1 METTAV
7 ACRELGYTAGDAF
20 PVVRQVTESSRR
32 LSYMPQCVGEQS
44 GSCDAPVVIRCSMSS
59 SKSTTQLSSTMT
71 APKLLASSTSK
82 PVPVQHSSTYN
93 ATMFKPQPSA
103 TKASST
109 ATYSFVTDLFPSS
122 STNSSSATSS
132 SPLYDVPGAV
142 GVAVGGLVVLLLA
155 AAVTLLVLLL
165 LCRKKKKFLPQPA
178 VYDMVLPV
186 SPCTRNTLAQPYE
199 VPVSNRSRNY
209 SNSQETE
216 CFTPTAGQPPFN
228 DGRYNRLIHFPAS
241 NSTVTASFMCASV
254 NLERVMPSSFQ
265 AHQSRGQSS
274 KGKCP
279 IYHNVVI
286 SRKSAAEYQYNV
298 PSQHQYDTLGEKVAD
313 DKCTALERPT
323 QKATKIFDG
332 KSEYDVLEPQKTR
345 L

>member
-1 METTAV
+1 MISYRLLFFL
-7 ACRELGYTAGDAF
+7 CIDAF
-20 PVVRQVTESSRR
+20 PVVRQVTESSKR
-32 LSYMPQCVGEQS
+32 LSYIPQCVGTERRLRDCSAAEQS
-44 GSCDAPVVIRCSMSS
+44 GSCDAPVLIRCSMSS
-59 SKSTTQLSSTMT
+59 SKFTTQLSSTMT

-82 PVPVQHSSTYN
+82 LVPVQHSSTYN

-186 SPCTRNTLAQPYE
+186 SPCTRNALAQPYGE
-199 VPVSNRSRNY
+199 LCLQAKPHKTQLT
-209 SNSQETE
+209 SQQE
-216 CFTPTAGQPPFN
+216 
-228 DGRYNRLIHFPAS
+228 
-241 NSTVTASFMCASV
+241 M
-254 NLERVMPSSFQ
+254 
-265 AHQSRGQSS
+265 
-274 KGKCP
+274 
-279 IYHNVVI
+279 
-286 SRKSAAEYQYNV
+286 
-298 PSQHQYDTLGEKVAD
+298 
-313 DKCTALERPT
+313 
-323 QKATKIFDG
+323 
-332 KSEYDVLEPQKTR
+332 
-345 L
+345 

>member
-1 METTAV
+1 
-7 ACRELGYTAGDAF
+7 
-20 PVVRQVTESSRR
+20 
-32 LSYMPQCVGEQS
+32 MPQCVGTERRLRDCSATEQS

-71 APKLLASSTSK
+71 APKLLESSTSK

-122 STNSSSATSS
+122 SATSS

-142 GVAVGGLVVLLLA
+142 GVAVGGLVVLLPA
-155 AAVTLLVLLL
+155 AAMTLLVLLL

-186 SPCTRNTLAQPYE
+186 SPCTRNALAQPYE
-199 VPVSNRSRNY
+199 VPVSNKTRNY

-216 CFTPTAGQPPFN
+216 CFTPIAGQPPLN

-286 SRKSAAEYQYNV
+286 SRKSAAEDQYNV

-323 QKATKIFDG
+323 QKATKIFDE